1 MSPPAPP
8 MITICSGDVRRTFP
22 PGRDVIVGRDVRADL
37 RIAHPAV
44 SRAHV
49 ILRCLDG
56 HWIAIDNRSR
66 NGMFVGAQRVPSAPV
81 YDGKPIHLGDPDG
94 PGLTFDLGPPPD
106 ERPTAQTKRFGRA
119 GMSSGAGTDLR
130 TRWRG
135 ASGQR
140 SLSIGRA
147 DDNDIVVPDVL
158 ASRHHAS
165 LVATPSG
172 MQIQDARS
180 MNGTFVNGERIKSAT
195 LRENDV
201 VTIGNVDLVFAG
213 GNLVRRSEP
222 APTTGGLEVRDVGM
236 TLERG
241 DVSLLDR
248 ASFNAR
254 PGTLTAV
261 IGPSGSGKSTLLK
274 VVVGLSRPTSGAVS
288 FDGRDLH
295 VEYASL
301 RSRIGMVPQDDVVH
315 RQLTVTQTLNFAAQL
330 RMPPDTTDSDRLQ
343 VITQVLAELD
353 MTAHADKRVDE
364 LSGGQRKRVS
374 VAMEL
379 LTGPSLLV
387 LDEPTT
393 GLDPALDRQVMA
405 MLRVLADAGRVVVV
419 VTHSLAFLDV
429 CDQVLLMAPG
439 GKTAYCGPPGGLGPA
454 MGATDWADIFNTI
467 SADPDGAQRRFFE
480 RRGPVVK
487 SVAQP
492 APGPSVTVGK
502 PSHTS
507 VWHQFTV
514 LSRRQAQLVWSSRRY
529 LVFLMLAPL
538 IVGLLP
544 LAVGGDAGFTKP
556 AAGGTAPFEP
566 RQIISLMN
574 FGAILLGTTLTVR
587 DLIAERPT
595 YRHEQA
601 AGLSA
606 SAYLLAKIVV
616 FGAVA
621 VIQSALLVLVVTAP
635 VIGKHAPTTA
645 AALGIPLLELF
656 VDVATTA
663 VVATILGLAISAVSR
678 SSDQYIPL
686 LAVTCT
692 AQLVLAGSVVPVT
705 GRPALEV
712 IAGLTPARWG
722 YAATGSTV
730 DLTALIPIAKD
741 PVLTHSAS
749 TWLFDI
755 SMLGLL
761 ALAFAGF
768 ARWRLRL
775 TAKA

>member
-1 MSPPAPP
+1 
-8 MITICSGDVRRTFP
+8 MITVCSGDARRTFP
-22 PGRDVIVGRDVRADL
+22 PGREVIVGRDVRADL
-37 RIAHPAV
+37 RIAHPAI

-49 ILRCLDG
+49 ILRCVDG
-56 HWIAIDNRSR
+56 HWIAFDNRSR
-66 NGMFVGAQRVPSAPV
+66 NGIFVGAQRVPSAPV
-81 YDGKPIHLGDPDG
+81 RDGKPIHLGNPDG
-94 PGLTFDLGPPPD
+94 PGLTFELGPPPD
-106 ERPTAQTKRFGRA
+106 ERPTAQTKRPAVLRGA
-119 GMSSGAGTDLR
+119 SSGAGTNLR
-130 TRWRG
+130 ARWLG
-135 ASGQR
+135 ASAQR

-147 DDNDIVVPDVL
+147 EDNDIVVPDVL

-165 LVATPSG
+165 LIATPSG

-222 APTTGGLEVRDVGM
+222 AATTGGLEVRGVGV
-236 TLERG
+236 TLERS
-241 DVSLLDR
+241 DVRLLDR

-261 IGPSGSGKSTLLK
+261 IGPSGAGKSTLLK
-274 VVVGLSRPTSGAVS
+274 VLVGVSQPTSGAVS

-295 VEYASL
+295 AEYASL

-315 RQLTVTQTLNFAAQL
+315 RQLTVTQALNFAAEL
-330 RMPPDTTDSDRLQ
+330 RMPPDTTKFDRQ
-343 VITQVLAELD
+343 HVISQVLAELD

-419 VTHSLAFLDV
+419 VTHSLAFLDA
-429 CDQVLLMAPG
+429 CDQVLLLAPG
-439 GKTAYCGPPGGLGPA
+439 GRTAYCGPPGGLGPA
-454 MGATDWADIFNTI
+454 MGSTDWADIFNNI

-480 RRGPVVK
+480 RRGPVVEPA
-487 SVAQP
+487 AQP
-492 APGPSVTVGK
+492 APGPSANVGK
-502 PSHTS
+502 PAHTS
-507 VWHQFTV
+507 LWHQFAV
-514 LSRRQAQLVWSSRRY
+514 LSRRQVQLLLSSRRY
-529 LVFLMLAPL
+529 LVYLIVAPL

-544 LAVGGDAGFTKP
+544 LVVGGDAGFTKP
-556 AAGGTAPFEP
+556 PAGTTAPFEP
-566 RQIISLMN
+566 RQIISLLN

-587 DLIAERPT
+587 DLIAERAT

-601 AGLSA
+601 AGVSA
-606 SAYLLAKIVV
+606 SAYLLAKIFV

-621 VIQSALLVLVVTAP
+621 VIQSGLLVLVVTAP
-635 VIGKHAPTTA
+635 GVGKPAPTTA
-645 AALGIPLLELF
+645 ALLGIPLLELF

-663 VVATILGLAISAVSR
+663 VVAVILGLVISAVSR

-686 LAVTCT
+686 LAVACT
-692 AQLVLAGSVVPVT
+692 AQLVLAGSVIPVT
-705 GRPALEV
+705 GRPVFEV
-712 IAGLTPARWG
+712 LAGLTPARWG

-730 DLTALIPIAKD
+730 DLTNLVPIAQD

-749 TWLFDI
+749 TWLFDMA
-755 SMLGLL
+755 MLGVL
-761 ALAFAGF
+761 ALVFAGF
-768 ARWRLRL
+768 VRWRLRL
-775 TAKA
+775 RAKA